1 MFSAIFVKFDS
12 FLLRLLRFLG
22 LSGQQSS
29 YRVQILT
36 ADLETNSYLCWSSVI
51 QPLCETIF

>member
-1 MFSAIFVKFDS
+1 MFSGIFVKFDS

-36 ADLETNSYLCWSSVI
+36 AALETNVYLRWSSVI